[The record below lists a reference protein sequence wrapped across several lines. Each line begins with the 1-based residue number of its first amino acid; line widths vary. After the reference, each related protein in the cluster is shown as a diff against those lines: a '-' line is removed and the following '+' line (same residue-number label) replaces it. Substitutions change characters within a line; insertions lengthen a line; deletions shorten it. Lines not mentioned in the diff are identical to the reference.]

1 MAVILLQEMTVP
13 VRSSTPVVN
22 RLIQSMPGKPRARL
36 LAQCT
41 PEQLVTGD
49 VLFDHKKP
57 IRHVYFPLTAFIS
70 LVAAVSGRHPIE
82 LGMIGNE
89 GVLGATLQLGIRAAP
104 LQAVVQGTGSAL
116 RMTAAQFRLQLG
128 KSPDLQRTLDSYLYI
143 RIEQL
148 AQTAACNSF
157 HEVQS
162 RLARCLLMTHDRA
175 HSDRFHLTHLFLAR
189 MLGVRRSAVTIAAG
203 ELQRRQLIRYTRGQ
217 ITVRSRSGLEA
228 LSCECYA
235 AAVDAYDRR
244 LPVTGKRKARK
255 RPRESASVR

>member
-1 MAVILLQEMTVP
+1 MAEFQLQEITVP
-13 VRSSTPVVN
+13 ARSSAPVVN
-22 RLIQSMPGKPRARL
+22 RLIQSLPSEPRARL

-41 PEQLVTGD
+41 PEQLVFGD
-49 VLFDHKKP
+49 VLCDPEKP
-57 IRHVYFPLTAFIS
+57 VSHVYFPLTAFIS
-70 LVAAVSGRHPIE
+70 LLAAVSGRHPIE

-89 GVLGATLQLGIRAAP
+89 GMLGATLQLGISAAP
-104 LQAVVQGTGSAL
+104 LQAIVQGAGSAL
-116 RMTAAQFRLQLG
+116 RITAAQFRLQLRE
-128 KSPDLQRTLDSYLYI
+128 SPDLQGTLDSYLYV

-148 AQTAACNSF
+148 AQTAVCNSF
-157 HEVQS
+157 HEVQA

-175 HSDRFHLTHLFLAR
+175 HSDRFHLTHLCLAQ

-217 ITVRSRSGLEA
+217 ITVRSRRGLKA

-244 LPVTGKRKARK
+244 LPVTLGR
-255 RPRESASVR
+255 